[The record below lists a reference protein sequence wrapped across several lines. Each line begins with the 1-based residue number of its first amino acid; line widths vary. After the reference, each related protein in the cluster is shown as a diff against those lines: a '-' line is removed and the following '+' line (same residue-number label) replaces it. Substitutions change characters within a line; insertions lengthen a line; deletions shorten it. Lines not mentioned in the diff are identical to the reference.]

1 MRGGWGAVSVYSIL
15 DMQPRTLVTHAMLDE
30 NFSKLI
36 LTVICAARSVPLS
49 PCGLKKK
56 NVARHSSVLRAR
68 GRTLRREKG
77 RFSNVT
83 T

>member
-1 MRGGWGAVSVYSIL
+1 MSVYSIL

-56 NVARHSSVLRAR
+56 MLLGILRFYVQEGELCGVKRVASQM
-68 GRTLRREKG
+68 
-77 RFSNVT
+77 
-83 T
+83 

>member
-1 MRGGWGAVSVYSIL
+1 
-15 DMQPRTLVTHAMLDE
+15 MLDE

-56 NVARHSSVLRAR
+56 KMLLGILRFYVQEGELCGVKRVASQM
-68 GRTLRREKG
+68 
-77 RFSNVT
+77 
-83 T
+83 